1 MCAGKPKH
9 SGAGLGFST
18 QTQVTLA
25 LPLESERVRLASRSR
40 ELMKPYPTN
49 VQRRRRWVSNPWGL
63 RTWVEAVTPVGST
76 GGRWLQSRLGHLLF
90 HLVGAT
96 CNCQLLTQGI
106 CQWPASKSGLVL
118 NCFDWSLA
126 VHIYVL
132 SWKLVMAWNPANVW
146 VASRW
151 GRCRK
156 LTVTIEIVKRRVKW
170 PIVRH
175 PARCNRSERVLA
187 GKLWS
192 YCARSSDCANIVHCE
207 RVPAVPS
214 CLVTIII
221 SLSPSPRVPILPSLQ
236 TSTKKSRCIVLPS
249 VAFGRM
255 SCSPKIG
262 RSAQWSTV
270 LVFLVWVRN
279 VLAGHSLHHLNMW
292 TPLGVWHAYYARM
305 EHLWRDQLSC
315 VSSSVLSEV

>member
-1 MCAGKPKH
+1 MCELH
-9 SGAGLGFST
+9 
-18 QTQVTLA
+18 QD
-25 LPLESERVRLASRSR
+25 ESAADCH
-40 ELMKPYPTN
+40 
-49 VQRRRRWVSNPWGL
+49 RW
-63 RTWVEAVTPVGST
+63 
-76 GGRWLQSRLGHLLF
+76 
-90 HLVGAT
+90 
-96 CNCQLLTQGI
+96 
-106 CQWPASKSGLVL
+106 
-118 NCFDWSLA
+118 
-126 VHIYVL
+126 
-132 SWKLVMAWNPANVW
+132 
-146 VASRW
+146 
-151 GRCRK
+151 
-156 LTVTIEIVKRRVKW
+156 VTIEIGKTRVKW

-192 YCARSSDCANIVHCE
+192 YCARSSDCANIVHCA

-249 VAFGRM
+249 DAFGRM